1 MSTLIISTFNS
12 TFEEFKENFTNYFIA
27 EKFKE
32 FFTNY
37 EFVKVNNNKSN
48 LLMNNYSEKLG
59 AVIESPFVKVWD
71 KKNNCKDTIFSIE
84 IAR

>member
-1 MSTLIISTFNS
+1 MNTLIISTFKS
-12 TFEEFKENFTNYFIA
+12 TFEEFKKDFTNLFLE

-59 AVIESPFVKVWD
+59 AVMESPFAKVWD
-71 KKNNCKDTIFSIE
+71 KKNYCKDTIFSIE
-84 IAR
+84 IAG